1 MNIEKDSVKV
11 LDFTTNGGKE
21 TAGTEEGGISSS
33 LLPEGLPDNIMRE
46 QHKILSQLTGSDAI
60 KFYWDTVDPRL
71 LLIEVQRLIKRKKQK
86 STGGQVN
93 NLLSLSLPFI
103 GLLLF
108 LLLSIPLQDWER
120 AVLTL
125 FVTRDLCYLFQDIDP
140 LKTQYHGERER
151 DEGTL
156 PRRRERREGGEGE
169 SG

>member
-86 STGGQVN
+86 PTGGQVN
-93 NLLSLSLPFI
+93 NLSLSLSLSP
-103 GLLLF
+103 LLASFYFYFFLF
-108 LLLSIPLQDWER
+108 LYRTGRE
-120 AVLTL
+120 
-125 FVTRDLCYLFQDIDP
+125 LC
-140 LKTQYHGERER
+140 
-151 DEGTL
+151 
-156 PRRRERREGGEGE
+156 
-169 SG
+169 

>member
-93 NLLSLSLPFI
+93 NLLSLSLSPLYWPPFI
-103 GLLLF
+103 FTSSYSSTGL
-108 LLLSIPLQDWER
+108 
-120 AVLTL
+120 
-125 FVTRDLCYLFQDIDP
+125 
-140 LKTQYHGERER
+140 
-151 DEGTL
+151 
-156 PRRRERREGGEGE
+156 GE
-169 SG
+169 SCVNVICHTGSVLLVSRH

>member
-21 TAGTEEGGISSS
+21 TAGTEEGGGEGGISSS

-86 STGGQVN
+86 PTGGQVN
-93 NLLSLSLPFI
+93 NLLSLSLSFPYWPLFI
-103 GLLLF
+103 FTCSYSSTGLGE
-108 LLLSIPLQDWER
+108 SCVDIICHTGS
-120 AVLTL
+120 VL
-125 FVTRDLCYLFQDIDP
+125 FVSR
-140 LKTQYHGERER
+140 H
-151 DEGTL
+151 
-156 PRRRERREGGEGE
+156 
-169 SG
+169 

>member
-21 TAGTEEGGISSS
+21 TAGTEEGGGEGGSSSS

-86 STGGQVN
+86 PTGGQVN
-93 NLLSLSLPFI
+93 NLLSLSLSP
-103 GLLLF
+103 LLASFYFYFF
-108 LLLSIPLQDWER
+108 LHRTGRE
-120 AVLTL
+120 
-125 FVTRDLCYLFQDIDP
+125 LC
-140 LKTQYHGERER
+140 
-151 DEGTL
+151 
-156 PRRRERREGGEGE
+156 
-169 SG
+169 

>member
-93 NLLSLSLPFI
+93 NLLSLSPLYWPPFI
-103 GLLLF
+103 FTSFYSSTFFLF
-108 LLLSIPLQDWER
+108 LYRTGRE
-120 AVLTL
+120 
-125 FVTRDLCYLFQDIDP
+125 LC
-140 LKTQYHGERER
+140 
-151 DEGTL
+151 
-156 PRRRERREGGEGE
+156 
-169 SG
+169 

>member
-21 TAGTEEGGISSS
+21 TAGTEEGGGEGGISSS

-86 STGGQVN
+86 PTGGQVN
-93 NLLSLSLPFI
+93 NLLSLSLFP
-103 GLLLF
+103 LLASFYFYLF
-108 LLLSIPLQDWER
+108 LFLHRTGRE
-120 AVLTL
+120 
-125 FVTRDLCYLFQDIDP
+125 LC
-140 LKTQYHGERER
+140 
-151 DEGTL
+151 
-156 PRRRERREGGEGE
+156 
-169 SG
+169 